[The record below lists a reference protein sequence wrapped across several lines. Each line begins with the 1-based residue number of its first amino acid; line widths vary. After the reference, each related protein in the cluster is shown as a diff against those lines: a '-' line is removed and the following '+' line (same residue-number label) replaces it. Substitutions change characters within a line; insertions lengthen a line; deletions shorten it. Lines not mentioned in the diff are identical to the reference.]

1 MYVSE
6 HLKWRILI
14 AQALKSFHL
23 DLKSVVYG
31 KSVDLRQVSV
41 RHDLRHVPELP
52 QQGEV
57 RHLETQTAAVHPDR
71 AETARRHP
79 ARVRPPA
86 CPQAERLVDADRNR
100 RGSARRRARKR
111 DGAPRPENPRRL
123 TLNRKRNRAARSL
136 ATRFSHAAE
145 RRGFEP
151 LKPFRGLLAFQ
162 AGQFNHSCIFPKGAP
177 KVHNISRFCK

>member
-14 AQALKSFHL
+14 AQALKSFHFERENANRNLKLVFETFGKYLLGTTYDTFLNYLNKEKYDISKLKLPPYILIALKLL
-23 DLKSVVYG
+23 DAIRL
-31 KSVDLRQVSV
+31 
-41 RHDLRHVPELP
+41 
-52 QQGEV
+52 
-57 RHLETQTAAVHPDR
+57 ACDR
-71 AETARRHP
+71 
-79 ARVRPPA
+79 
-86 CPQAERLVDADRNR
+86 R